1 MSVVFQ
7 RAGLATST
15 RDEKGHRTVLS
26 ARLVTSVSEV
36 AALMLFDEMPERN
49 NKAKLF
55 ILFLVSKG
63 SPRVE
68 GDEDEED
75 IDDIEDEFNIDDG
88 QDKQKQSAES
98 TLYGKMSYG
107 RGPEDDENGR
117 FPPVIAGGHSRHVQ

>member
-1 MSVVFQ
+1 M
-7 RAGLATST
+7 
-15 RDEKGHRTVLS
+15 
-26 ARLVTSVSEV
+26 
-36 AALMLFDEMPERN
+36 
-49 NKAKLF
+49 
-55 ILFLVSKG
+55 VSKG

-88 QDKQKQSAES
+88 QDKQKHSAES
-98 TLYGKMSYG
+98 MLYGKMSYG